1 MKGHAHP
8 SPKST
13 MKSRTC
19 ECEGRKAAE
28 QHRETRDLQEGSNP
42 QTVNRQLPSLR
53 YLQLLP
59 LPSTLPSTS
68 STRGTYS
75 GNHLPPTKT
84 YFNTWHC
91 TTSAFRA
98 EGTAFL
104 EEELYCRTGGKTG
117 EQYGKETCYI
127 GFCTLRCTK
136 MDFKKK
142 KKKKK
147 RHLPPSVPRCA

>member
-1 MKGHAHP
+1 MPLPAVKGRAHP

-19 ECEGRKAAE
+19 ECEGRKAAK
-28 QHRETRDLQEGSNP
+28 QRRETRDLQEGSNP
-42 QTVNRQLPSLR
+42 QTVNRQLPSSR
-53 YLQLLP
+53 YPQLS
-59 LPSTLPSTS
+59 PSPSTS

-84 YFNTWHC
+84 YFNAWHR

-98 EGTAFL
+98 EGTAFS

-117 EQYGKETCYI
+117 ERYGKETCYI

-136 MDFKKK
+136 MDLKKK
-142 KKKKK
+142 KKKKNG
-147 RHLPPSVPRCA
+147 